1 MIKYTKSKLIIL
13 GYGDMSSDR
22 AEIFERARLSITEE
36 DDDKALEIIEEAAGD
51 EIDLMELLMEGFS
64 AGNQEVMDRFDIGE
78 ISVAELLYA
87 SDIMKEVTDEI
98 FRRTGLND
106 TPGPVATGKVR
117 VLLATVAGDIHDIG
131 KSIVAA
137 FLRNAGFEV
146 IDLGCEVP
154 VEAIAAA
161 AREFNVDIIGT
172 SAILTSSLK
181 EQKKLEQ
188 YLRKIGDRDK
198 YITMVGGAPVTE
210 RWAEK
215 IGADGYSES
224 AQDAVKKALELI
236 QRKKQNSTE

>member
-1 MIKYTKSKLIIL
+1 
-13 GYGDMSSDR
+13 MSGDR
-22 AEIFERARLSITEE
+22 ADLFERARLSIIEE
-36 DDDKALEIIEEAAGD
+36 DDEAALEIVEQAEKNGIS
-51 EIDLMELLMEGFS
+51 LMDLLMEGFGE
-64 AGNQEVMDRFDIGE
+64 GNREVMDRFDRGE

-87 SDIMKEVTDEI
+87 SDTMKCVIDEI
-98 FRRTGLND
+98 FSRLGLND

-131 KSIVAA
+131 KGLVAA

-172 SAILTSSLK
+172 SALLTSSLK

-198 YITMVGGAPVTE
+198 YITMVGGAPCTQ

-215 IGADGYSES
+215 IGADAYSES
-224 AQDAVKKALELI
+224 AGDAVEKALELI
-236 QRKKQNSTE
+236 KRKKQNSSVSEQCNNDF